1 MDVNSLLNSIMGTA
15 GAGIDKAVTTAK
27 SGPMPGGLL
36 GGVAAGG
43 LAAMLLTNKK
53 ARKMG
58 GEAVKY
64 GGMAAV
70 GGLAYKAWRDHKENQ
85 AAAQPQ
91 TAPPIPT
98 AASNPAVTYTPSGAL
113 PVAPVGSIFDLAEE
127 KQTKQGED
135 MRLTL
140 VRAMISAAKADGHID
155 VTERARIEQQISDLG
170 IGAEEQQ
177 FLVEQ
182 LRAAS
187 DPITIARL
195 SESEEQATEIYLVSM
210 LAVDLDTDEERRYLD
225 RLGDA
230 LHLPSDLRR
239 NIEHEVQ
246 SAQAQG

>member
-1 MDVNSLLNSIMGTA
+1 MDVNSLLSSVMGTA

-27 SGPMPGGLL
+27 SGSMPGGVL

-58 GEAVKY
+58 GKALKY

-70 GGLAYKAWRDHKENQ
+70 GGLAYKAWRDHKESQSGTQPQ
-85 AAAQPQ
+85 AAP
-91 TAPPIPT
+91 
-98 AASNPAVTYTPSGAL
+98 AAAAATPGVTYTPSNAL
-113 PVAPVGSIFDLAEE
+113 PAAPAGSIFDLVDEPKTA
-127 KQTKQGED
+127 QGED
-135 MRLTL
+135 MRLVL

-155 VTERARIEQQISDLG
+155 ATERGRIEQQISELG

-187 DPITIARL
+187 DPIAIARL
-195 SESEEQATEIYLVSM
+195 SENEEQASEIYLVSL

-230 LHLPSDLRR
+230 LHLPDGLRQHL
-239 NIEHEVQ
+239 EQEVQ
-246 SAQAQG
+246 NAEA

>member
-1 MDVNSLLNSIMGTA
+1 
-15 GAGIDKAVTTAK
+15 
-27 SGPMPGGLL
+27 
-36 GGVAAGG
+36 
-43 LAAMLLTNKK
+43 MLLTNKK

-91 TAPPIPT
+91 TAPPTST
-98 AASNPAVTYTPSGAL
+98 AVPNPGVTYTPTDAL
-113 PVAPVGSIFDLAEE
+113 PVAPVGSIFDLVEE

-135 MRLTL
+135 MRLIL

-155 VTERARIEQQISDLG
+155 AAERARIEQQISDLV

-246 SAQAQG
+246 SAQVRG